1 MLAVL
6 AVSRIMPVTCK
17 CMFCFHGVPVK
28 IILLSLGP
36 VRGRDAVA
44 PTRSIRL
51 TGTRGV
57 SQRNRLF
64 LPLGESLPLPAK

>member
-6 AVSRIMPVTCK
+6 VVSRIMLVACK
-17 CMFCFHGVPVK
+17 CMFCFQGVPAK

-36 VRGRDAVA
+36 LRGRDDVA

-51 TGTRGV
+51 AGTRGV
-57 SQRNRLF
+57 SQ
-64 LPLGESLPLPAK
+64 